1 VLKKFIKKRWKL
13 LLILAVILAIGGYI
27 LYQRNNKAKEVI
39 NFVSP
44 IRQDIS
50 ETLEVSG
57 SVAALE
63 TVRLR
68 FLAGG
73 KVVYIGAHEGDAV
86 KKWQTI
92 ATIDRASLQKSLE
105 KDLNLYMQE
114 RWDWEDTQDDIRYRT
129 IETPERRSIDKE
141 QWDLTNK
148 VIDVEIR
155 DIAIKNTNLSSPIAG
170 ILTHSPTS
178 VAGVQLTASDYFE
191 IVNPETLVFVG
202 RVDEADVSKVT
213 QSQEAIIVLDAF
225 EDKELNSQVSYV
237 AFSSSETS
245 TGTTFEIRLPLAYL
259 LDSQQLRIG
268 LNGDAKIILNQKADA
283 LTIPL
288 VSTRE
293 RDGKVYVDVKT
304 GENTFEEREITLG
317 LQTDE
322 LVEVL
327 SGLDESEE
335 IVLPE

>member
-1 VLKKFIKKRWKL
+1 MLKRFITKRWKL
-13 LLILAVILAIGGYI
+13 LLILAIILGIGGYI
-27 LYQRNNKAKEVI
+27 LYLRNNKAKEVI

-57 SVAALE
+57 TVAALE

-73 KVVYIGAHEGDAV
+73 KVVYIGAQEGDAI

-92 ATIDRASLQKSLE
+92 ATIDQASLQKSLE

-114 RWDWEDTQDDIRYRT
+114 RWNWEDTQDDIRYRT
-129 IETPERRSIDKE
+129 IETPEQRRIDIE

-155 DIAIKNTNLSSPIAG
+155 DIAIKNTNLASPFAG
-170 ILTHSPTS
+170 ILTHSPTT

-191 IVNPETLVFVG
+191 IVNPNALVFVG
-202 RVDEADVSKVT
+202 RVDEADVSKVS
-213 QSQEAIIVLDAF
+213 QGQEATIILDAF
-225 EDKELNSQVSYV
+225 ENKELSSQVSYV

-245 TGTTFEIRLPLAYL
+245 SGTTFEVRLPLAYL

-268 LNGDAKIILNQKADA
+268 LNGDAKIVLNQKADA

-293 RDGKVYVDVKT
+293 RDGKVYVELKT
-304 GENTFEEREITLG
+304 GEDIFEEREITLG

-322 LVEVL
+322 IVEVL
-327 SGLDESEE
+327 SGLNESEE